1 MKIAII
7 SDTHDNLE
15 NLKKFLE
22 WAKENEVKI
31 IIHCGDVAL
40 PETLEVLLKNFKG
53 KVYLVFGNAELNQDA
68 FKNLQEEYSNL
79 VIFEKVGEL
88 AFNKLKIAFSH
99 FPSIA
104 RKVAYTN
111 KYHFIFYGHTHKPWA
126 EKINETYLINPG
138 NLKGEPYQPTF
149 CVLDLEKKK
158 FELVLLNQV

>member
-1 MKIAII
+1 MKLAII

-15 NLKKFLE
+15 NLKKFLK
-22 WAKENEVKI
+22 WVKENKPEI
-31 IIHCGDVAL
+31 IIHCGDVTSL
-40 PETLEVLLKNFKG
+40 TTLKELLKIFKG
-53 KVYLVFGNAELNQDA
+53 KLYLVLGNAELDI
-68 FKNLQEEYSNL
+68 K
-79 VIFEKVGEL
+79 IGEL
-88 AFNKLKIAFSH
+88 TFNKLKIAFLH

-158 FELVLLNQV
+158 FELVLLNRI

>member
-1 MKIAII
+1 MKLAII

-15 NLKKFLE
+15 NLKKFLK
-22 WAKENEVKI
+22 WVKENKPEI
-31 IIHCGDVAL
+31 IIHCGDVTSL
-40 PETLEVLLKNFKG
+40 TTLKELLKIFKG
-53 KVYLVFGNAELNQDA
+53 KLYLVLGNAELDIENL
-68 FKNLQEEYSNL
+68 KNLQKKYPNL
-79 VIFEKVGEL
+79 VIFEKIGEL
-88 AFNKLKIAFSH
+88 TFNKLKIAFLH

-158 FELVLLNQV
+158 FELVLLNRI